1 MRILKNKNTELMFKL
16 CYIVSCVFHNT
27 IPDIDNF
34 ESPDLRML
42 YELSKMH
49 STESLVY
56 KALEK
61 TTASNS
67 EPQLMAEWKT
77 DREKSVRNSLLF
89 DAERKKLI
97 NFLEENKIWYVQ
109 LKGIIIKSLYPGVGL
124 RQMADNDFLFDPEFR
139 EKIRDYFEAEGY
151 KIKSFRQGCHDAYL
165 KKPVYNFEMHIS
177 LFEDRNMPELAEYF
191 NDSVSRLLSVCEGR
205 CEKAFSCEDFYLYF
219 IAHSY
224 RHYNTYGT
232 GIRFLFDL
240 YLILNKYYEAIDKV
254 SLNDRLEQLG
264 LSNFERTAREL
275 SVKLF
280 CCPQSL
286 TEADLNKKELEMLAY
301 IFYSGTYGIKSNKI
315 RNRFK
320 SIQGDGKQSLFF
332 AKIKYYR
339 TRLFPDEH
347 WYSLYCPFCFRHKW
361 AKPFYTVFR
370 VLRALVFRRERMKDE
385 YKIISSKD

>member
-1 MRILKNKNTELMFKL
+1 MKNETSELMFKL
-16 CYIVSCVFHNT
+16 CYLASCVFHNS

-34 ESPDLRML
+34 SSSDLRML

-61 TTASNS
+61 TTASRF

-77 DREKSVRNSLLF
+77 DRDRAVRNSILF

-97 NFLEENKIWYVQ
+97 DFLEENKIWYVQ

-139 EKIRDYFEAEGY
+139 GKIRDYFVAEGY
-151 KIKSFRQGCHDAYL
+151 DIKSFGKGCHDSYV
-165 KKPVYNFEMHIS
+165 KKPVYNFEMHTY
-177 LFEDRNMPELAEYF
+177 LFEDRHMPAPADYF
-191 NDSVSRLLSVCEGR
+191 NDSVSRLLNVCEGR
-205 CEKAFSCEDFYLYF
+205 CERDFSRKDFYLYF

-224 RHYNTYGT
+224 RHYSTYGI

-240 YLILNKYYEAIDKV
+240 YLIINKYYEAIDKA
-254 SLNDRLEQLG
+254 SLNNSLEQLG
-264 LSNFERTAREL
+264 LRNFERTAREL

-280 CCPQSL
+280 CCSQSL
-286 TEADLNKKELEMLAY
+286 TEDDLNNEESKMLEY
-301 IFYSGTYGIKSNKI
+301 IFFSGTYGIKSNKI
-315 RNRFK
+315 RNQFK
-320 SIQGDGKQSLFF
+320 SIQGDGQHSLLF
-332 AKIKYYR
+332 AKIKYYQ

-347 WYSLYCPFCFRHKW
+347 WYSLYCPFCFKHKW

-370 VLRALVFRRERMKDE
+370 VLRALVFRRERIKDE
-385 YKIISSKD
+385 YKVISSND

>member
-1 MRILKNKNTELMFKL
+1 MKNENSELMFKF
-16 CYIVSCVFHNT
+16 CYLASCVFHNT
-27 IPDIDNF
+27 IPDIENF
-34 ESPDLRML
+34 KSTDLRML

-61 TTASNS
+61 TTASHS

-124 RQMADNDFLFDPEFR
+124 RQMADNDFLFDPKFR
-139 EKIRDYFEAEGY
+139 EKIRDYFDAEGY
-151 KIKSFRQGCHDAYL
+151 KIKSFGQGCHDAYL
-165 KKPVYNFEMHIS
+165 KKPVYNFEMHIT
-177 LFEDRNMPELAEYF
+177 LFEDRKTPELAEYF
-191 NDSVSRLLSVCEGR
+191 NDSESRLSSVCEGR
-205 CEKAFSCEDFYLYF
+205 SEKAFTCEDFYLYF

-224 RHYNTYGT
+224 RHYYTYGT

-240 YLILNKYYEAIDKV
+240 YLILNKYCKEIDKV
-254 SLNDRLEQLG
+254 SLNAKLERLG
-264 LSNFERTAREL
+264 LSDFERTAREL

-280 CCPQSL
+280 SSPQILS
-286 TEADLNKKELEMLAY
+286 EADLNDKETEMLAY
-301 IFYSGTYGIKSNKI
+301 IFFSGTYGITSNKI
-315 RNRFK
+315 RNQFK
-320 SIQGDGKQSLFF
+320 SLQGYGKHSLFV

-339 TRLFPDEH
+339 ARLFVDEH
-347 WYSLYCPFCFRHKW
+347 WYSLYCPFCLKHKW

-370 VLRALVFRRERMKDE
+370 IFRALIFRRKRMKDE